1 MKTNTMMRVASVL
14 LVAVLLSTCAIAGT
28 YAKYVST
35 TTGTDSARVAKWD
48 FKVNGTTANSN
59 TFTFNLFE
67 TILDTD
73 KSGEDDITPADG
85 TIIAPGTQGS
95 FEIVLKNDSEVTAKY
110 AIDYTVTNTNNI
122 PVQFSVDNGASWSSD
137 LADVSA
143 TDATELAAST
153 GTTTI
158 IVQWRWAFERGND
171 DAEKNTNNAADTT
184 LGLAGSAELKVEAKI
199 TVEQVD

>member
-35 TTGTDSARVAKWD
+35 TTGTDSARVATWD
-48 FKVNGTTANSN
+48 FKVNGTKANSN
-59 TFTFNLFE
+59 TFTFDLFK

-73 KSGEDDITPADG
+73 GSSEGDINPADG
-85 TIIAPGTQGS
+85 TIIAPGTKGS
-95 FEIVLKNDSEVTAKY
+95 FDIILKNDSEVTAKY
-110 AIDYTVTNTNNI
+110 AIDYTVTNTNDI
-122 PVQFSVDNGASWSSD
+122 PVEFSVDGEHWDAD
-137 LADVSA
+137 LADVTA
-143 TDATELAAST
+143 GDATKLAAKT

-158 IVQWRWAFERGND
+158 TVQWRWAFERGDTD
-171 DAEKNTNNAADTT
+171 DAKNTNNTADTT
-184 LGLAGSAELKVEAKI
+184 LGLAGEAVLSVQAVI